1 VSTRHA
7 MPHSKTAFL
16 LTGRPGCGKTT
27 LIRRLVESLDVPAG
41 GFYTEEIRRRGRR
54 EGFGLTTLDG
64 QSATMASIHSA
75 SRQRVSRYGVELEAI
90 DQVGV
95 PAIER
100 ATAEDALVVIDE
112 IGKME
117 LFSNRFR
124 QAVLSALESGKPVLG
139 SIMLAPHPWADAIKA
154 RSEVEVI
161 LLTEANRSR
170 VQADLL
176 ARLRERFGRGHEE
189 TGEA

>member
-1 VSTRHA
+1 
-7 MPHSKTAFL
+7 MPQSKTAFL

-27 LIRRLVESLDVPAG
+27 LIRRLAEGLGVPAG
-41 GFYTEEIRRRGRR
+41 GFYTEEMRRGDRR
-54 EGFGLTTLDG
+54 EGFALTTLDG
-64 QSATMASIHSA
+64 QTATLASVHSP
-75 SRQRVSRYGVELEAI
+75 SRRRVSKYGVDLESI
-90 DQVGV
+90 DGVGV

-100 ATAEDALVVIDE
+100 ATAEAALVVIDE

-154 RSEVEVI
+154 RPEVEVT
-161 LLTEANRSR
+161 LLTEANRSQ
-170 VQADLL
+170 VEGDLL
-176 ARLRERFGRGHEE
+176 ATFRARLH
-189 TGEA
+189 TTSA